1 MFIYKF
7 KDKFKKHFLLFFKDK
22 MSNKV
27 HELVPKGLQTTS
39 TYK

>member
-1 MFIYKF
+1 MFIFILKN
-7 KDKFKKHFLLFFKDK
+7 KFKKHYLLFFKDK

-27 HELVPKGLQTTS
+27 HELVPKDLQTTS

>member
-1 MFIYKF
+1 MFIYKM
-7 KDKFKKHFLLFFKDK
+7 KNKFKKHYLLSFKDK

-27 HELVPKGLQTTS
+27 HELLPKDLKTTS